1 MSTEEPAYKVRLF
14 ARIKNVQRATLPA
27 DFRLNPIALLALAV
41 FLAAGALSS
50 MSLEAKK

>member
-14 ARIKNVQRATLPA
+14 
-27 DFRLNPIALLALAV
+27 ALAV